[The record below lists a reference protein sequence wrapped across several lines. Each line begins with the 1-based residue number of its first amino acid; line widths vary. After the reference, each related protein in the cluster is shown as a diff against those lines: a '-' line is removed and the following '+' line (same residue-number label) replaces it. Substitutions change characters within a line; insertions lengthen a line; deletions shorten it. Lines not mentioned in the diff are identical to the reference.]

1 MSERYFNGIVQKPSR
16 ESEKDKELISNAAK
30 TLKSVGDE
38 LSQCKFRKGLS
49 LAMGLAKETNK
60 YLDNNA
66 PWKEFKS
73 DPSEAGSTL
82 YYSLN
87 VVNCLKT
94 ILNPYIP
101 FTTEKLNKMLSIQ
114 NSISENGWKWD
125 PLEIIP
131 GHQLN
136 KASPL
141 FIKLDASIVEEEISR
156 LDIK

>member
-1 MSERYFNGIVQKPSR
+1 
-16 ESEKDKELISNAAK
+16 
-30 TLKSVGDE
+30 
-38 LSQCKFRKGLS
+38 
-49 LAMGLAKETNK
+49 MGLAKETNK
-60 YLDNNA
+60 YLDDNA

-73 DPSEAGSTL
+73 DPAEAGSTL

-101 FTTEKLNKMLSIQ
+101 FTTEKLNEMLSIQ
-114 NSISENGWKWD
+114 NSIGENGWKWN
-125 PLEIIP
+125 PFEIIP

-136 KASPL
+136 KAHPL
-141 FIKLDASIVEEEISR
+141 FIKLDDSIVEEEISK